1 MDIDTSPP
9 VPSNS
14 HIASHHHRHR
24 HHQSHHQHQRVS
36 SRSPRFHHHHVL
48 ATNSLAPPLH
58 ATASE
63 PALTPSVRRRP
74 RASAHTFVRS
84 RELGNHPLAYTST
97 CTSTSSTAT
106 ATAAATSATPAMR
119 LTNHQTFSKTHP
131 EVPRS
136 LLTWIEGTT
145 LRRLDNGRY
154 VTLDHPASLVRSTIS
169 IAFSHDGSLFASTH
183 GDHTVKVFEYPSG
196 KQVACLDGHPRTPW
210 TVRFHPTDNR
220 FIASGCLGYDCR
232 IWDVSKATCIRR
244 HTFRNSISCVSFSP
258 DGDLL
263 AVTSGRQLLLWDY
276 WKDTRDPNRSI
287 ATPDNDFQPNN
298 RLRNQQQNL
307 ARASSNAGN
316 NNPPQDPG
324 IPRELLEGDN
334 PFHMVD
340 FHPSGTML
348 MTGEKNR
355 YQGSPSSNQSAN
367 GNNSHTNGNTIN
379 NNATA
384 PTGTTAT
391 TNNNYQHAG
400 ANNNNQNNATNNNTN
415 ARSENQT
422 NTNGNTH
429 TTATNTTG
437 SAASSSDEQQ
447 FTLKLVVHRFDRRLE
462 RRFSEP
468 VLEVPRAVAYND
480 AGIHFSPCGT
490 MLAACI
496 PSERT
501 PKGFRIAVLSL
512 VPRRSAPVG
521 MVLYETA
528 LDRGHVTALTNLKFS
543 STSDHLLAGF
553 SFRPTNPVLRGQ
565 AETYDASVRQNELRM
580 AQAQADA
587 AGGVGRGVGGRGGV
601 RTDDAGILDSPPPL
615 PQVQVVDIYRVGQ
628 KFPLIRSL
636 CADMDVSDGHS
647 GGAEDEINVAVFAP
661 AAGIADGVV
670 YGTQKGR
677 IRLFQLA
684 TGPVDKLEKIKG
696 TVQGSLPRALQ
707 NRVPSNLAG
716 VHRSNGPT
724 RGHIR
729 MQARGRALAAAL
741 HPNSNLT
748 TSDDR
753 SQIYAQ
759 QQGRSHPVFDVDNN
773 DNNRTHHAA
782 RNNHHPQQ
790 PSSAS
795 RPDGSHRSRDHER
808 DRDLGH
814 VHYAPTTNSDASNQT
829 TSGFLPHRNTI
840 ANTNNTQNN
849 ISNPVF
855 DLSRMFQLR
864 QFINANNQRDNGDD
878 VEVESDAQNLVD
890 GDGDVIVGDA
900 EGITGRATAVLIDDD
915 DEDTNN
921 ALDNYIQLEDPSV
934 RNGTNNEHALNSH
947 QQADQA
953 QQSQTSVT
961 HQPPQQPQSHPTSQP
976 QEEPPRSQPFG
987 FGRSAVGVGLGLLTQ
1002 AGLFRR
1008 FRQVQMAATTTA
1020 NNHNTQNEVWSGPV
1034 ASSSAAVTLAT
1045 SNRDGDAA
1053 NPTRGNESRAFLQ
1066 ANGSSGAVTE
1076 TSNASSAATTNCAA
1090 ASNDIDHRREAQ
1102 NAQPPPNHQQQP
1114 SAQDRR
1120 HNHPNNNLVPMYDNV
1135 SDGIAPGPTRHN
1147 SL

>member
-1 MDIDTSPP
+1 M
-9 VPSNS
+9 
-14 HIASHHHRHR
+14 
-24 HHQSHHQHQRVS
+24 
-36 SRSPRFHHHHVL
+36 
-48 ATNSLAPPLH
+48 
-58 ATASE
+58 
-63 PALTPSVRRRP
+63 
-74 RASAHTFVRS
+74 
-84 RELGNHPLAYTST
+84 
-97 CTSTSSTAT
+97 
-106 ATAAATSATPAMR
+106 
-119 LTNHQTFSKTHP
+119 
-131 EVPRS
+131 
-136 LLTWIEGTT
+136 
-145 LRRLDNGRY
+145 RRLDNGRY

-287 ATPDNDFQPNN
+287 VTPDNDFQPNN

-307 ARASSNAGN
+307 AMASSNAGN

-367 GNNSHTNGNTIN
+367 GNNSHTNGNANN

-391 TNNNYQHAG
+391 TNNNNQPAG
-400 ANNNNQNNATNNNTN
+400 ANANNQNNATNNNTN

-422 NTNGNTH
+422 NTNDTTN
-429 TTATNTTG
+429 TTAANTTG

-447 FTLKLVVHRFDRRLE
+447 FTLKLVVHRFDRRME

-521 MVLYETA
+521 TVLYETT

-565 AETYDASVRQNELRM
+565 AETYDASVRQNELRI

-587 AGGVGRGVGGRGGV
+587 AGGAGRGVGGRAGA
-601 RTDDAGILDSPPPL
+601 RIDDAGILDSPPPL

-684 TGPVDKLEKIKG
+684 TGPVDELEKIKG

-716 VHRSNGPT
+716 VGHHRGNGPT

-729 MQARGRALAAAL
+729 MQPRGRALAAAL

-753 SQIYAQ
+753 SQIYPQ
-759 QQGRSHPVFDVDNN
+759 QQGRAHHPVFDVDN
-773 DNNRTHHAA
+773 DNNRTHYAA

-790 PSSAS
+790 PGPAS
-795 RPDGSHRSRDHER
+795 RSDGSHRL
-808 DRDLGH
+808 RDLGH
-814 VHYAPTTNSDASNQT
+814 VHYAPTSNSATSNQT
-829 TSGFLPHRNTI
+829 TPGFFPHRNTI
-840 ANTNNTQNN
+840 ANANTTQNN
-849 ISNPVF
+849 ISNNNPVF
-855 DLSRMFQLR
+855 DLSRMFELR
-864 QFINANNQRDNGDD
+864 QFINANDHSDNGDD
-878 VEVESDAQNLVD
+878 AEVDSDAQNLVAD
-890 GDGDVIVGDA
+890 GDGDVVVGDA
-900 EGITGRATAVLIDDD
+900 EGTMGRATAVLIDDD
-915 DEDTNN
+915 NDDDDDDDTNN
-921 ALDNYIQLEDPSV
+921 ALNDYIQLEDPSV
-934 RNGTNNEHALNSH
+934 RNGANNVHTSNSN
-947 QQADQA
+947 QQAHQA

-961 HQPPQQPQSHPTSQP
+961 HQPPQQPQSQPSTQP
-976 QEEPPRSQPFG
+976 QEETSRSQPFG

-1020 NNHNTQNEVWSGPV
+1020 NNHNTQNEVWSGP
-1034 ASSSAAVTLAT
+1034 ATSSSAVGTLST
-1045 SNRDGDAA
+1045 SNTDGDAA
-1053 NPTRGNESRAFLQ
+1053 NQTRGNESRAVLQ
-1066 ANGSSGAVTE
+1066 ANGSSGAVIG

-1090 ASNDIDHRREAQ
+1090 ASNGIDHRRAGQ
-1102 NAQPPPNHQQQP
+1102 TAQPPPNQQQQSP
-1114 SAQDRR
+1114 AQRRR
-1120 HNHPNNNLVPMYDNV
+1120 HNDHPNNNLVPICDNV
-1135 SDGIAPGPTRHN
+1135 ADGIAPGSTRHN

>member
-1 MDIDTSPP
+1 
-9 VPSNS
+9 
-14 HIASHHHRHR
+14 
-24 HHQSHHQHQRVS
+24 
-36 SRSPRFHHHHVL
+36 
-48 ATNSLAPPLH
+48 
-58 ATASE
+58 
-63 PALTPSVRRRP
+63 
-74 RASAHTFVRS
+74 
-84 RELGNHPLAYTST
+84 
-97 CTSTSSTAT
+97 
-106 ATAAATSATPAMR
+106 MR

-232 IWDVSKATCIRR
+232 IWDVSKSTCIRR

-276 WKDTRDPNRSI
+276 WKDTRDPNRAIVTS
-287 ATPDNDFQPNN
+287 DNDFHPNN

-307 ARASSNAGN
+307 VRASSNAGN
-316 NNPPQDPG
+316 SNPPQDPG

-355 YQGSPSSNQSAN
+355 YQQSPSSNQSAN
-367 GNNSHTNGNTIN
+367 GNNSHTDGNTNN
-379 NNATA
+379 NNANA

-391 TNNNYQHAG
+391 TNNNNQPAG
-400 ANNNNQNNATNNNTN
+400 ANGNNQNNAANNNTN

-422 NTNGNTH
+422 NTNGT
-429 TTATNTTG
+429 TNTTTANTTG
-437 SAASSSDEQQ
+437 TTASSSDEQQ
-447 FTLKLVVHRFDRRLE
+447 FTLKLVVHRFDRRME

-496 PSERT
+496 PSERI

-521 MVLYETA
+521 TVLYETA

-565 AETYDASVRQNELRM
+565 AETYDASVRQNELRI

-587 AGGVGRGVGGRGGV
+587 AGGAGRGGGGRGGGRGGARMDNGTV
-601 RTDDAGILDSPPPL
+601 LDSPPPL

-684 TGPVDKLEKIKG
+684 TGPFDKLEKIKG
-696 TVQGSLPRALQ
+696 TVKGSVPLQ
-707 NRVPSNLAG
+707 NRVPNNLASVG
-716 VHRSNGPT
+716 HHRNNGPMP
-724 RGHIR
+724 GHIR
-729 MQARGRALAAAL
+729 MQPRGRALAAAL

-748 TSDDR
+748 TSNDR
-753 SQIYAQ
+753 NQIYPQ
-759 QQGRSHPVFDVDNN
+759 QQGRAHHPGFDVDNE
-773 DNNRTHHAA
+773 NNRTHHAA
-782 RNNHHPQQ
+782 RSNHHPQQ
-790 PSSAS
+790 RGSVSRSDAS
-795 RPDGSHRSRDHER
+795 YRQH
-808 DRDLGH
+808 DLSH
-814 VHYAPTTNSDASNQT
+814 VHYAPISNSATSNQT

-840 ANTNNTQNN
+840 TNANNTSN
-849 ISNPVF
+849 ISNNNPVI
-855 DLSRMFQLR
+855 DLSRMFERR
-864 QFINANNQRDNGDD
+864 QFMNGNDQIDNRDSAEID
-878 VEVESDAQNLVD
+878 SDAENVVD
-890 GDGDVIVGDA
+890 GDGDVVVGDA
-900 EGITGRATAVLIDDD
+900 EGAMGRATAVLIDDD
-915 DEDTNN
+915 DDDDDDTNN
-921 ALDNYIQLEDPSV
+921 ALYGYIQLEDPSV
-934 RNGTNNEHALNSH
+934 RSGSSNVHMSNSH
-947 QQADQA
+947 HQAH
-953 QQSQTSVT
+953 QSQTSVT
-961 HQPPQQPQSHPTSQP
+961 HQPPQQPQSQSTSQA
-976 QEEPPRSQPFG
+976 QGEPPRNQAFG

-1020 NNHNTQNEVWSGPV
+1020 NIHHNIENEGWP
-1034 ASSSAAVTLAT
+1034 APATSSSAAGALSE
-1045 SNRDGDAA
+1045 SNADGVAA
-1053 NPTRGNESRAFLQ
+1053 NQPQGNESRAFLQ
-1066 ANGSSGAVTE
+1066 VNNSSVVSG
-1076 TSNASSAATTNCAA
+1076 TSSASSAATNNCAA
-1090 ASNDIDHRREAQ
+1090 ASNGIDHRPAGQAAQ
-1102 NAQPPPNHQQQP
+1102 APPNQQQQT
-1114 SAQDRR
+1114 SAQGRR
-1120 HNHPNNNLVPMYDNV
+1120 HNNHPNNNLVPMYDNLA
-1135 SDGIAPGPTRHN
+1135 DGIAPAPTRHN